1 MVPVFMAFILWD
13 TCPHHY
19 LIAGLLFG
27 AAALTDMLDG
37 RLARKNGQV
46 TTFGK
51 FMDPIADKLLISG
64 TLVAFVQQGLCSAWI
79 VIIIWRGSSW

>member
-1 MVPVFMAFILWD
+1 MNTPNKLTLIRIIMVPVFMAFILWD

-37 RLARKNGQV
+37 RLARKTDRSQRLENLW
-46 TTFGK
+46 
-51 FMDPIADKLLISG
+51 ILLRISY
-64 TLVAFVQQGLCSAWI
+64 
-79 VIIIWRGSSW
+79 